1 MLSPFMRNT
10 KVFETRPRNS
20 YLKCI
25 CSFDEKLDLEKENK
39 FKLNISNEK
48 NYNNHV
54 FYCTND
60 NNRNRIHNLSET
72 LNDLY
77 NICLCGKNSI
87 NNIKEIKTI
96 KNKILDNKI
105 NSNKYQNIKDNCH
118 SYENIKENEHNMK
131 NNKRDKEKN
140 NYNLKY
146 LKIAN
151 EETNSQRINSKN
163 LYFSNNF
170 KNDKKN
176 NKDNLTK
183 NDLSK
188 VIKNNQKRNNYG
200 YKEIKD
206 MKIKKVH
213 DIDNNKNQILLH
225 NYTYS
230 QKELKEEILQNF
242 NDNNQCK
249 LRNSLNL
256 NNNKAFINNQNKFN
270 NNYYKD
276 SSKNQNDNKF
286 HNFNSDE
293 KKKSTNPDKN
303 NFFILANS
311 SSYKNINIL
320 KGKEKENPKNPK
332 LIKAYINSTPE
343 NKNRIRKKP
352 LVNYIKRNENNQIHN
367 NYSKDNEIK
376 KENISRYNTN
386 EFKYT
391 FTNIKTLKNFNQNNN
406 YDKKIK
412 NSIYS
417 NVKHK
422 IEKVSPNKLNSS
434 NVFNHE
440 KQKSFVNNSI
450 INTEKNIYSNRKE
463 KYDLNRVNKINI
475 TSKKPIP
482 IINDIIENKSTM
494 KTEGN
499 DIKSI
504 YRKRQVITKFEKSV
518 LINKNKNHIN
528 TIIENK
534 ENNNLN
540 YKYIQNKDIN
550 ISSLTNVTKA
560 ENKELYKKFTTNK
573 YETSKNFYNNK
584 LNIKDLNKNNKNKK
598 SKEKTKRKVIVLKQS
613 KSQER
618 KDKKEKINK
627 KFSNKNR
634 IIKTKTKSKSKAKK
648 HSKCIKYLDNL
659 KIFKFSETSYN
670 INNESSTNYTKSNI
684 NENKYRKYILKT
696 ARNTSKKK
704 KNINSFNLQY
714 KTYEEDFR
722 INKIKI
728 NDSCKYLK
736 PQNSCRITLSKNNNV
751 KIKGIKRYFKVN
763 YYCSENLKC
772 EYDIDSEDTSE
783 YYNNKF

>member
-1 MLSPFMRNT
+1 MLSSFMRNA
-10 KVFETRPRNS
+10 KVIETHPRNS

-39 FKLNISNEK
+39 FKLNISNKK

-60 NNRNRIHNLSET
+60 NNRNKIHNLSET
-72 LNDLY
+72 FNDLY

-87 NNIKEIKTI
+87 NNIKKIKTI
-96 KNKILDNKI
+96 KSKILDDKI
-105 NSNKYQNIKDNCH
+105 NNNKYQDIKDNCH
-118 SYENIKENEHNMK
+118 SCENRKENEYNLK
-131 NNKRDKEKN
+131 YNKRDLEKN

-151 EETNSQRINSKN
+151 NETNTQRINSKN
-163 LYFSNNF
+163 LYFSKNL

-176 NKDNLTK
+176 NADNLTK

-188 VIKNNQKRNNYG
+188 AIKNNQKRNNYG

-206 MKIKKVH
+206 LKIKNIH
-213 DIDNNKNQILLH
+213 DLDNNKNQKLLH

-230 QKELKEEILQNF
+230 QGELTEDILKNF

-256 NNNKAFINNQNKFN
+256 DNNKTFINNQNKYN

-293 KKKSTNPDKN
+293 KKKSTNRDKN

-311 SSYKNINIL
+311 SSYKNINRL
-320 KGKEKENPKNPK
+320 KGKEKENSKNSK
-332 LIKAYINSTPE
+332 LIKNYINSTPE
-343 NKNRIRKKP
+343 NINKTGIKP
-352 LVNYIKRNENNQIHN
+352 LVNYIKRNENNKVHN
-367 NYSKDNEIK
+367 NYSKDNETEK
-376 KENISRYNTN
+376 KDISRYNRN

-391 FTNIKTLKNFNQNNN
+391 FTNIKTLKNFSQNNN
-406 YDKKIK
+406 YEKKIK

-417 NVKHK
+417 DVKHK
-422 IEKVSPNKLNSS
+422 IEKDSPNKLNSS
-434 NVFNHE
+434 NLFNHE
-440 KQKSFVNNSI
+440 KQRSFVNNTI
-450 INTEKNIYSNRKE
+450 INTGKNIYSNRKE
-463 KYDLNRVNKINI
+463 KSNLNRVNKIII

-482 IINDIIENKSTM
+482 SINDIIENKSIM

-504 YRKRQVITKFEKSV
+504 YRNRQVITKFEKSS
-518 LINKNKNHIN
+518 LINKNKNPIN
-528 TIIENK
+528 IKNENK

-540 YKYIQNKDIN
+540 YKYIQDKDTN
-550 ISSLTNVTKA
+550 ISSLINVSKT
-560 ENKELYKKFTTNK
+560 ENKELYKKFSANK
-573 YETSKNFYNNK
+573 CETSKNFYNNK
-584 LNIKDLNKNNKNKK
+584 LNIKDLNKKNKNSKN
-598 SKEKTKRKVIVLKQS
+598 KEKSKRKVIVLKQS
-613 KSQER
+613 KSQEK

-627 KFSNKNR
+627 KLLNKNR
-634 IIKTKTKSKSKAKK
+634 IIKSKTKSKSKAKK

-684 NENKYRKYILKT
+684 NENKYRKYMLKT
-696 ARNTSKKK
+696 TRNTSKKK

-728 NDSCKYLK
+728 NESCKYLK

-763 YYCSENLKC
+763 YYCSENLRC

>member
-230 QKELKEEILQNF
+230 QKELK
-242 NDNNQCK
+242 
-249 LRNSLNL
+249 
-256 NNNKAFINNQNKFN
+256 
-270 NNYYKD
+270 
-276 SSKNQNDNKF
+276 
-286 HNFNSDE
+286 
-293 KKKSTNPDKN
+293 
-303 NFFILANS
+303 
-311 SSYKNINIL
+311 
-320 KGKEKENPKNPK
+320 
-332 LIKAYINSTPE
+332 
-343 NKNRIRKKP
+343 
-352 LVNYIKRNENNQIHN
+352 
-367 NYSKDNEIK
+367 
-376 KENISRYNTN
+376 
-386 EFKYT
+386 
-391 FTNIKTLKNFNQNNN
+391 
-406 YDKKIK
+406 
-412 NSIYS
+412 
-417 NVKHK
+417 
-422 IEKVSPNKLNSS
+422 
-434 NVFNHE
+434 
-440 KQKSFVNNSI
+440 
-450 INTEKNIYSNRKE
+450 
-463 KYDLNRVNKINI
+463 
-475 TSKKPIP
+475 
-482 IINDIIENKSTM
+482 
-494 KTEGN
+494 
-499 DIKSI
+499 
-504 YRKRQVITKFEKSV
+504 
-518 LINKNKNHIN
+518 
-528 TIIENK
+528 
-534 ENNNLN
+534 
-540 YKYIQNKDIN
+540 
-550 ISSLTNVTKA
+550 
-560 ENKELYKKFTTNK
+560 
-573 YETSKNFYNNK
+573 
-584 LNIKDLNKNNKNKK
+584 
-598 SKEKTKRKVIVLKQS
+598 
-613 KSQER
+613 
-618 KDKKEKINK
+618 
-627 KFSNKNR
+627 
-634 IIKTKTKSKSKAKK
+634 
-648 HSKCIKYLDNL
+648 
-659 KIFKFSETSYN
+659 
-670 INNESSTNYTKSNI
+670 
-684 NENKYRKYILKT
+684 
-696 ARNTSKKK
+696 
-704 KNINSFNLQY
+704 
-714 KTYEEDFR
+714 
-722 INKIKI
+722 
-728 NDSCKYLK
+728 
-736 PQNSCRITLSKNNNV
+736 
-751 KIKGIKRYFKVN
+751 
-763 YYCSENLKC
+763 
-772 EYDIDSEDTSE
+772 
-783 YYNNKF
+783 